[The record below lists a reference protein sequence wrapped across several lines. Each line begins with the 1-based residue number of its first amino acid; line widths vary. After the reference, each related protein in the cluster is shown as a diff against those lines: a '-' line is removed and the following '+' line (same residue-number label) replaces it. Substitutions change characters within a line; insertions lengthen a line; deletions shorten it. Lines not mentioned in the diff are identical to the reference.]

1 MWEDRFMSDLAVIR
15 KKIENNLMNVVN
27 DKYPI
32 SIQNGFN
39 NIITNILSEEK
50 QLTDLYPEII
60 AEIPISTSQ
69 LQDTCVQYEQHFTP
83 HKKLRQ
89 SLLELQ
95 DKLSALYAAKTSH
108 KKAVLKVER
117 TELEIEN
124 LRNEL
129 SSYDDEYTIK
139 RLTLTILEKEV
150 DLEEDK
156 RSVNNSFHLIKD
168 TMLKVIQHQE
178 LIKKY
183 KDEVSKSGLS
193 FEESEAEYYVMY
205 FTSEV
210 EKQLRTA
217 NRIDTGTFGAISQ
230 LPEQLRLKVL
240 KNISFLKHQL
250 YTENYP
256 AEGDYI
262 WKVYYDQLKPV
273 KTGEGEIEGMKV
285 SDFIG
290 TDTIK
295 ILSKLD

>member
-1 MWEDRFMSDLAVIR
+1 M
-15 KKIENNLMNVVN
+15 
-27 DKYPI
+27 
-32 SIQNGFN
+32 
-39 NIITNILSEEK
+39 
-50 QLTDLYPEII
+50 
-60 AEIPISTSQ
+60 
-69 LQDTCVQYEQHFTP
+69 QYEQHFTP

-129 SSYDDEYTIK
+129 SSYDDDYTIK

-168 TMLKVIQHQE
+168 AMLKVIQHQE

-183 KDEVSKSGLS
+183 KDEVAKSGLS

-240 KNISFLKHQL
+240 KNICLPPYRFQGFL
-250 YTENYP
+250 YP
-256 AEGDYI
+256 TIPLLVDSRI
-262 WKVYYDQLKPV
+262 WL
-273 KTGEGEIEGMKV
+273 
-285 SDFIG
+285 FFCRA
-290 TDTIK
+290 
-295 ILSKLD
+295 IL